1 MGELVQLYWSPP
13 FEGRRRA
20 DRLSG
25 YYEAFVP
32 DPLCGWEFAIPAR
45 LAGNLAEA
53 ETAIRSLNGRRSRD
67 LEGLGRFLVRAESV
81 GSS

>member
-1 MGELVQLYWSPP
+1 MGCWRVSEERGRRVGELVQCYWSQR

-32 DPLCGWEFAIPAR
+32 DPLCGWEFVIPGAF
-45 LAGNLAEA
+45 G
-53 ETAIRSLNGRRSRD
+53 GQ
-67 LEGLGRFLVRAESV
+67 LG
-81 GSS
+81 